1 LVLDEIGELPLAS
14 QAKLLRALEERRF
27 ERVGS
32 SRSLPLEARVIAATN
47 RDLKTMV
54 AEGKFRSDL
63 FFRVSVV
70 TVRVP
75 SLRERGEDVVLIAK
89 RVLSDLA
96 ATCPRRIEGFTPK
109 ALESLRR
116 YTWPGN
122 VRELRNVLERALVLG
137 EGPRIDDVD
146 LPESIRAPDATPAA
160 DALKSVQLPARLD
173 WLEQR
178 AIETA
183 LEATGGNR
191 TRAAA
196 LLGINRQTLY
206 NKLGEKPGDR

>member
-1 LVLDEIGELPLAS
+1 MAARGE
-14 QAKLLRALEERRF
+14 
-27 ERVGS
+27 
-32 SRSLPLEARVIAATN
+32 
-47 RDLKTMV
+47 
-54 AEGKFRSDL
+54 FRSDL
-63 FFRVSVV
+63 FFRISVV

-75 SLRERGEDVVLIAK
+75 SLRERGEDILVIAE
-89 RVLSDLA
+89 RVLADLA
-96 ATCPRRIEGFTPK
+96 ASAPRRIEGFTPK

-146 LPESIRAPDATPAA
+146 LPESIRSATATPSA
-160 DALKSVQLPARLD
+160 DGNRTVTLPARLD
-173 WLEQR
+173 WLEER
-178 AIETA
+178 AIAAA
-183 LEATGGNR
+183 LESTGGNR

-206 NKLGEKPGDR
+206 NKLGDKP